1 MPPSPLLQKWQRN
14 KLFEAIRTGELD
26 PREFELEN
34 SAEARVKHKWSRS
47 FFMIRRDASL
57 YYAGRYVVG
66 DGLDSPYDPSSWQH
80 LMTRFSR
87 WISEVKDDL
96 DTPDLWAELQREADL
111 LRGAS
116 TEARDNAPFTQQEQ
130 EEIERR
136 LRELES
142 QVAQTCTLPER
153 DVENLH
159 AKIDYLVE
167 AAGRVGRID
176 WRNLFIGGIASYLI
190 TGIPPEP
197 ARYIFH
203 ALVKCLQVIGHLFGQ
218 GFPELPIGGL

>member
-1 MPPSPLLQKWQRN
+1 MLQKWQTN
-14 KLFEAIRTGELD
+14 ELLKAIQTRELD

-34 SAEARVKHKWSRS
+34 SAEARDAEARVKHKWSRS
-47 FFMIRRDASL
+47 FFMIRRDAGVF
-57 YYAGRYVVG
+57 YRGRCGVG
-66 DGLDSPYDPSSWQH
+66 DEVDLPYEASSWRF
-80 LMTRFSR
+80 LLTRFSR
-87 WISEVKDDL
+87 WVNEVKIDL
-96 DTPDLWAELQREADL
+96 NTPDLWAELQREADL

-130 EEIERR
+130 QEIERR

-142 QVAQTCTLPER
+142 EVAQTCSIPER
-153 DVENLH
+153 EVEDLH

-176 WRNLFIGGIASYLI
+176 WRNIFIGAIVGYIF
-190 TGIPPEP
+190 TGIPPDP

-203 ALVKCLQVIGHLFGQ
+203 ALVKCLQLFGHLFRQ
-218 GFPELPIGGL
+218 GFPELPIAGP